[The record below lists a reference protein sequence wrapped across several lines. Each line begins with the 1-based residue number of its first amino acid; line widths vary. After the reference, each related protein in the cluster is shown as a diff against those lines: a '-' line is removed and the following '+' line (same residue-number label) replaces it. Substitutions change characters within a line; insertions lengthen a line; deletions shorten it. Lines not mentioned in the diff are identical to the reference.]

1 MGPGLIG
8 EMRDAMPRLVH
19 AQQGDEIGLA
29 AGGVLVGR
37 LAQDVL
43 VALDIQQVV
52 DDLVGQADV
61 MGEADQG
68 LTVNLPGAGDDQG
81 NLEGI
86 GEQGPG
92 LEPLHPGHAAEV
104 VADAQQV
111 DHLAT
116 GHAARA
122 TGKRQAGGQFAAHG
136 GVIVGVL
143 VQQDVKGGGLQ
154 GVAGEDGGGLVIGP
168 VHGRTAAADVVVVH
182 TGQVVM
188 DQAVGMDAFQG
199 TGGAQHRP
207 LLDVEQIGGLEGEE
221 GTQPLAGA
229 KGGIA
234 HGLGQARFRAIGA
247 GQEFIQGNSDQVGD
261 LGHPVDHALFRRVGG
276 EDPVQNSLPPRATSR
291 STPIRTTSP
300 AASGKP
306 RVRTSDMKGPIWRGG
321 KLTTAATLRPS
332 SWSRV

>member
-1 MGPGLIG
+1 MPGLV
-8 EMRDAMPRLVH
+8 D

-43 VALDIQQVV
+43 VALNVQQVV

-61 MGEADQG
+61 VGEAGQG
-68 LTVNLPGAGDDQG
+68 LTVNLAGPGDDQG

-92 LEPLHPGHAAEV
+92 LEPLHPGHATEV

-116 GHAARA
+116 GHAAGA
-122 TGKRQAGGQFAAHG
+122 AGQRQAGGQFAAHS
-136 GVIVGVL
+136 GVVVGVL
-143 VQQDVKGGGLQ
+143 VQQDVEGGGLQ

-168 VHGRTAAADVVVVH
+168 VHGRPSAADIVVVH
-182 TGQVVM
+182 TGQVIVH
-188 DQAVGMDAFQG
+188 QAVGMDAFEG
-199 TGGAQHRP
+199 TGGAEHRP
-207 LLDVEQIGGLEGEE
+207 LLDVEQIGGLEGKK

-229 KGGIA
+229 EGGIA
-234 HGLGQARFRAIGA
+234 HGLGQARFGAIGA
-247 GQEFIQGNSDQVGD
+247 RQEFIQGDGDQIRD
-261 LGHPVDHALFRRVGG
+261 LGHPVDHALLRRIGG
-276 EDPVQNSLPPRATSR
+276 EDPVQNSLPPRGTSR

-332 SWSRV
+332 SWSRL